1 MRIERMMRIG
11 IVVLGAAVAL
21 PLVAQQGAMTPMPEV
36 TAPLP
41 PASAQVNEAYDAATV
56 ALDRGDYARAIELFS
71 EIVNQKGDRAD
82 AALYWVAYAQQRQGD
97 GGGAMNTIGV
107 LRREFPESAWLDDA
121 DHLVAEIRG
130 ARGQVEYAPRAGRG
144 RGQAAYAPRA
154 DEDGAEDMRLYALN
168 ALMHVDAERAVPLLE
183 KMIRSDESIEI
194 RQRALFILMQAHGW

>member
-130 ARGQVEYAPRAGRG
+130 ARGQVEYCAASRPRPGSGGICAARRRG
-144 RGQAAYAPRA
+144 RRRGHAVVCAQRA
-154 DEDGAEDMRLYALN
+154 DAR
-168 ALMHVDAERAVPLLE
+168 RC
-183 KMIRSDESIEI
+183 
-194 RQRALFILMQAHGW
+194 